1 MRGTR
6 RVILSSSGVIMG
18 RASRSDA
25 AAASISAAVIGRI
38 GRFGFGFG
46 FGFGVIPLEVI
57 VHKYTGYQ

>member
-46 FGFGVIPLEVI
+46 FGVIPLEVI